1 MKKVN
6 WFELL
11 EMVLITELV
20 GVLGSLLSGNVK
32 ETYTSFH
39 QPPLAPP
46 GWVFGI
52 IWPILYLLMAIA
64 AYCILQMGSNPDGKT
79 AMAFYWAQLI
89 VNFFWPI
96 VFFRWQRL
104 WLSVGVIVLLD
115 VLVLITAI
123 RFYQLKKAAG
133 YLMVPYLLWI
143 LFATYLNIGI
153 AVLN

>member
-1 MKKVN
+1 
-6 WFELL
+6 
-11 EMVLITELV
+11 
-20 GVLGSLLSGNVK
+20 
-32 ETYTSFH
+32 
-39 QPPLAPP
+39 
-46 GWVFGI
+46 
-52 IWPILYLLMAIA
+52 MAIA